1 MRRGPW
7 FRIIKE
13 RGMNIVVFVKRVPD
27 TESKIRI
34 QHDTASIVEEGLSF
48 VISPNDEYAVE
59 EGLRLREARG
69 GKVTAVSLG
78 GDETLTVLRKALAMG
93 VDEAVLIKD
102 DRKETYDG
110 LRVARILAAAV
121 KARFADSDLLL
132 FGRLSV
138 GADNAQVPAMTA
150 ELLGWPQATVVTK
163 LAIEGQTGTAEREI
177 EGAVE
182 KVAFALPAVV
192 SAQKGLNE
200 PRYETLKGIMAAK
213 KKTIP
218 VVTPAELGLRPED
231 IVPRVE
237 ILGLNTPPAKA
248 GGRMINGTPE
258 EAARELVRL
267 LREEAK
273 VI

>member
-1 MRRGPW
+1 
-7 FRIIKE
+7 
-13 RGMNIVVFVKRVPD
+13 MNIVVFVKRVPD

-34 QHDTASIVEEGLSF
+34 QRETAAVVEEGLNF

-78 GDETLTVLRKALAMG
+78 SDESLTVLRKALAMG

-102 DRKETYDG
+102 DLKETYDG

-121 KARFADSDLLL
+121 KARFADADLLL

-150 ELLGWPQATVVTK
+150 ELLGWPQATVVTN
-163 LAIEGQTGTAEREI
+163 LVLEGRAGTALREI

-182 KVAFALPAVV
+182 KVAFTLPAVV

-218 VVTPAELGLRPED
+218 VLTPAELGLSAD
-231 IVPRVE
+231 DTAPRVE
-237 ILGLNTPPAKA
+237 VLGLEMPPAKA
-248 GGRMINGTPE
+248 AGRMIGGTPE

-267 LREEAK
+267 LRDEAK